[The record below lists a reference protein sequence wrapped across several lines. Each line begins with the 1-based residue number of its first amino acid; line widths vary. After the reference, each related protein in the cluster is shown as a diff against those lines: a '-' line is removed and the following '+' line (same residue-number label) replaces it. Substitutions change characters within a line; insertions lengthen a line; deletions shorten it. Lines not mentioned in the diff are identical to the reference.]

1 MWYGQERPH
10 EKVTFGQRSEGSE
23 TGMYRVWGGWGVAAC
38 IGSIPDQLYKKCKAP
53 GRSMCLRNSS
63 KKTSR
68 VTVEWGRAGPVWD
81 ASKVACLWVFWF
93 WVFALGFVFFFFGLW
108 FDLGETVLQRD
119 IRGAV
124 SCHGSHQSLLLVERG
139 EADSVCVCVTDLRI
153 FYLQVFQNIL

>member
-1 MWYGQERPH
+1 MQAKLLVCEF
-10 EKVTFGQRSEGSE
+10 FGFGF
-23 TGMYRVWGGWGVAAC
+23 
-38 IGSIPDQLYKKCKAP
+38 L
-53 GRSMCLRNSS
+53 
-63 KKTSR
+63 
-68 VTVEWGRAGPVWD
+68 
-81 ASKVACLWVFWF
+81 LWV
-93 WVFALGFVFFFFGLW
+93 LFFFFGLW